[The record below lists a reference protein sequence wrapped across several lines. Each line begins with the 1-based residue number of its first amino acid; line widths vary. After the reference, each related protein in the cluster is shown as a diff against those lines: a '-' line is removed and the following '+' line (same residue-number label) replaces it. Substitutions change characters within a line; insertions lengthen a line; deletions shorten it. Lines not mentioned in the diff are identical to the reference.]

1 MGGENARNDSGE
13 VNRGKTSCIG
23 ADSYGGTLLY
33 VLFGTLKMQF
43 RKGGK
48 YNANKRMDGKI

>member
-1 MGGENARNDSGE
+1 M
-13 VNRGKTSCIG
+13 GKTSCIG